1 MSHWEHRKIDLSY
14 APRRGDLIDLLN
26 DAGKEGWELVA
37 LTPNAMAYMKRS
49 AEHVYMLE
57 RRTAP
62 AQRVP
67 NGETDLGWTRD
78 RPTGSRQSESRRRR
92 N

>member
-1 MSHWEHRKIDLSY
+1 MPHWEYRKIDLSY

-49 AEHVYMLE
+49 
-57 RRTAP
+57 
-62 AQRVP
+62 VP
-67 NGETDLGWTRD
+67 LPKPQARD
-78 RPTGSRQSESRRRR
+78 RGKARSGP
-92 N
+92 